1 MSSFMSKLGFSCA
14 MPGDRS
20 GLCAGVRTKGVFPAE
35 VSPRGPMHLHADMDA
50 LWKELQHHGIES
62 ASYKSQNSRE
72 PLYDIRVQER
82 QPPQYAPSSRPRTLN
97 IHHRAAR
104 LSMDGN
110 YELPNDFCAR
120 IAALIA
126 KDDGV
131 QQRILNERE
140 VAFCSTYSLPS
151 RFLQKCLGQQEPEA
165 RKLWKA
171 VDVQS
176 RQDLLLTYECGPPS
190 PQFFADMMMQEG
202 IPDSD

>member
-1 MSSFMSKLGFSCA
+1 
-14 MPGDRS
+14 
-20 GLCAGVRTKGVFPAE
+20 
-35 VSPRGPMHLHADMDA
+35 
-50 LWKELQHHGIES
+50 
-62 ASYKSQNSRE
+62 
-72 PLYDIRVQER
+72 
-82 QPPQYAPSSRPRTLN
+82 
-97 IHHRAAR
+97 
-104 LSMDGN
+104 MDGN

-151 RFLQKCLGQQEPEA
+151 RFLQKCLGQQETEA

-176 RQDLLLTYECGPPS
+176 RQELLLTYECGPPS
-190 PQFFADMMMQEG
+190 PHFFADMLMQVG
-202 IPDSD
+202 FPDSD